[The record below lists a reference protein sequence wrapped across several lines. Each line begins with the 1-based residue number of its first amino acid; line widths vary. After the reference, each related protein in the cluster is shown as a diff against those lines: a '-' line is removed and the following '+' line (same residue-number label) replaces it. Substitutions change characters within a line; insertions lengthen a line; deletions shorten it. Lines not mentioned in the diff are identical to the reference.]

1 MKPNFERVP
10 YPVFHASDFAPVRS
24 TTARNGAASS
34 ASAPSASSSTRT
46 LEHIAFSAREVHA
59 WNGPTAVF
67 FLNVEGL
74 ETNAGGG
81 YAAHMAVRKSNAVR
95 TIFEKG
101 VDDVRV
107 AGKCF
112 GRGLLM
118 VDVSG
123 VAGGAIHGL
132 NAPAAVFFNAAGEV
146 VYVIPPG
153 TDMTEAAILTGFTM
167 AYEPRVL
174 SDKLALG
181 AQAIQVV
188 KRNAG
193 LRFQLDGKHA
203 ALQRAEEAARVTI
216 RMEIDGLETEIAR
229 LDQVIAGFEVQL
241 APPSP

>member
-10 YPVFHASDFAPVRS
+10 YPVFYTSDFPPVRY
-24 TTARNGAASS
+24 AAGSS
-34 ASAPSASSSTRT
+34 ANPPSATSTTRT
-46 LEHIAFSAREVHA
+46 LEHIALSAREMHD

-81 YAAHMAVRKSNAVR
+81 YAATMAFRKSTAVR

-101 VDDVRV
+101 ADDVRV
-107 AGKCF
+107 GGKCF
-112 GRGLLM
+112 GRGLM
-118 VDVSG
+118 VVDVSG
-123 VAGGAIHGL
+123 VVGGAIHGL

-146 VYVIPPG
+146 VSVIPPG
-153 TDMTEAAILTGFTM
+153 TDTSEAAILAGMTA
-167 AYEPRVL
+167 AYAPKSL
-174 SDKLALG
+174 SDKLVLG
-181 AQAIQVV
+181 AEAIQVV
-188 KRNAG
+188 KRNGG

-229 LDQVIAGFEVQL
+229 LDRVIAEFEAQL